1 MEINVLDIYYMNAM
15 YVMVVDIKN
24 DKIKTYNQFGEYVTY
39 DKSDMYAADYK
50 GSLLEEVRLIR
61 LIR

>member
-1 MEINVLDIYYMNAM
+1 MEINVLDIYYMNGM
-15 YVMVVDIKN
+15 YIMVVDIKN
-24 DKIKTYNQFGEYVTY
+24 DKIKTYNQLGEYVTY

>member
-1 MEINVLDIYYMNAM
+1 MEINVLDVYYMNDM
-15 YVMVVDIKN
+15 YFMVVDIKN
-24 DKIKTYNQFGEYVTY
+24 DKIKTYNQLGEYVTY
-39 DKSDMYAADYK
+39 DKSDMYVADYK